1 MESPSA
7 GRRPGTSP
15 FRDFLYRHP
24 PLLRAA
30 RGLSNARYTVY
41 HYIDAVAPRATVAR
55 AVRGFPRFLR
65 DRRNYVRMSGERLR
79 WHEDN
84 PQLLDWSE
92 TSPHDPHYTYQDAW
106 AAGEI
111 AQRRPARHV
120 DIGSRIT
127 FVAGLAAFVP
137 VTFIDLRPLEVA
149 IPGLE
154 TRRGSILDLPYDD
167 ESLESISTLHVAEHI
182 GLGRYGDPLD
192 PQGIVKAADE
202 LQRVLA
208 PGGFLYFSVPV
219 GRPRTAFN
227 AHRVLDP
234 VELVQLFPSMRLDG
248 FAGVDDEG
256 VFHAELEPAA
266 LAGCEWA
273 CGFYRFTKP

>member
-1 MESPSA
+1 VKSSGAGGHRSA
-7 GRRPGTSP
+7 SAL
-15 FRDFLYRHP
+15 RDFLYEHP
-24 PLLRAA
+24 RLLRVA
-30 RGLSNARYTVY
+30 RGLSNARYTAN
-41 HYIDAVAPRATVAR
+41 HYIDAVVPRSAVAR
-55 AVRGFPRFLR
+55 GLRSYPRFFR
-65 DRRNYVRMSGERLR
+65 DRRVYRRMSGERLLR
-79 WHEDN
+79 HEDN

-92 TSPHDPHYTYQDAW
+92 TSPYDPHYTYQDAW
-106 AAGEI
+106 AAREI
-111 AQRRPARHV
+111 FRRQPPRHV
-120 DIGSRIT
+120 DIGSRIS

-154 TRRGSILDLPYDD
+154 SRRGSILALPYDD
-167 ESLESISTLHVAEHI
+167 ESVESVSTLHVAEHI

-192 PQGIVKAADE
+192 PDGIAKAAAE

-219 GRPRTAFN
+219 GRPHTAFN

-234 VELVQLFPSMRLDG
+234 EAVVRLFPSLRLDA
-248 FAGVDDEG
+248 FAGVDDDG
-256 VFHAELEPAA
+256 VFHDDLKPAA

-273 CGFYRFTKP
+273 CGFYRFTKS